1 MMFPETYASGETG
14 SVLREALDRRTPL
27 VLSFRGP
34 AGWITFP
41 SRLLGLDGNHARL
54 TVELPAEHDQQW
66 TDQLRGGNYLGVA
79 FRRGHK
85 KCLCTCV
92 VTDGNET
99 RSGRN
104 GRAGLTLRWPKQIQ
118 VLQRRNY
125 YRVPVPPNMELK
137 ALIWSGGLDRK
148 PENPAQDKT
157 SMYARIR
164 DISLGGM
171 AVHAP
176 AHEDCPF
183 TEGQTVGCEFSTP
196 DNERITIEARFRHA
210 TCKPNGEKLLGFQFV
225 GLEHGPAGQQC
236 IKQIVGLT
244 RQLTHRRRSP
254 LRRDLHR
261 RRQSV

>member
-1 MMFPETYASGETG
+1 MIFPEIRVWGEKGT
-14 SVLREALDRRTPL
+14 VLREALDRRTPL

-34 AGWITFP
+34 DGWITFS
-41 SRLLGLDGNHARL
+41 SRLLGLDEDNAQL
-54 TVELPAEHDQQW
+54 TIELPAERREQL
-66 TDQLRGGNYLGVA
+66 TDLLPGGSYLGVA

-92 VTDGNET
+92 VTGPTDK

-104 GRAGLTLRWPKQIQ
+104 GPAGLALRWPEQIQ

-125 YRVPVPPNMELK
+125 YRVPVPANMELK
-137 ALIWSGGLDRK
+137 ALVWSGGLNRK

-157 SMYARIR
+157 TMYARIR

-183 TEGQTVGCEFSTP
+183 SEGQTVGCEFGTP
-196 DNERITIEARFRHA
+196 DNGRITVEAQFRHA
-210 TCKPNGEKLLGFQFV
+210 TRKPNGVKLLGFQFV
-225 GLEHGPAGQQC
+225 GLEHGPASRQR

-244 RQLTHRRRSP
+244 RQLTHRNRPPFRRNLP
-254 LRRDLHR
+254 P

>member
-1 MMFPETYASGETG
+1 MIIPETYTSGEVGT
-14 SVLREALDRRTPL
+14 VLREALDRRTPL

-34 AGWITFP
+34 AGWITGG
-41 SRLLGLDGNHARL
+41 SRLLGLDGNHAQL
-54 TVELPAEHDQQW
+54 TVELPTEQSHQW
-66 TDQLRGGNYLGVA
+66 IDQLPGGSYLGVA

-92 VTDGNET
+92 VTGATNA
-99 RSGRN
+99 RSGRT
-104 GRAGLTLRWPKQIQ
+104 GPAGLILRWPKQIQ

-183 TEGQTVGCEFSTP
+183 REGQTVSCEFGTP
-196 DNERITIEARFRHA
+196 DNARITIEAQFRHA

-225 GLEHGPAGQQC
+225 GLEHGPMGQQR
-236 IKQIVGLT
+236 IQQIVGLT
-244 RQLTHRRRSP
+244 KQLTHRNRSP
-254 LRRDLHR
+254 FRRDLPR

>member
-1 MMFPETYASGETG
+1 MIFPEIRAASETG
-14 SVLREALDRRTPL
+14 TVLREAFDRRTPL

-34 AGWITFP
+34 DGWITFS
-41 SRLLGLDGNHARL
+41 SRLLGLDGNNAQL
-54 TVELPAEHDQQW
+54 TIELPAERRDQL
-66 TDQLRGGNYLGVA
+66 TDQLPGGSYLGVA

-92 VTDGNET
+92 AIGMIDK

-104 GRAGLTLRWPKQIQ
+104 GPAGLALRWPEQIQ

-125 YRVPVPPNMELK
+125 YRVLVPANMELK
-137 ALIWSGGLDRK
+137 ALIWSGGLNRK

-183 TEGQTVGCEFSTP
+183 SEGQTVGCEFGTP
-196 DNERITIEARFRHA
+196 DDGRVTIEARFRHA
-210 TCKPNGEKLLGFQFV
+210 TRKPNGEKLLGFQFV
-225 GLEHGPAGQQC
+225 GLEHGPAGGHR

-244 RQLTHRRRSP
+244 KQLTHRSRTPFRRNLP
-254 LRRDLHR
+254 R